1 MIRINGA
8 AITADATG
16 ANAFALGD
24 AANGVVSTWVIQ
36 VVLASGTVAILPKGI
51 VAESGLTSADF
62 VNLSY
67 VNRNTGAVV
76 AGGTA
81 ISASGIYDINAS
93 GCAVYLDVDVT
104 GASLDIYTNPVA
116 G

>member
-1 MIRINGA
+1 MIRVSGA

-24 AANGVVSTWVIQ
+24 AALGVVSTWVIH

-51 VAESGLTSADF
+51 ASGSGLTSANYI
-62 VNLSY
+62 NLSY

-81 ISASGIYDINAS
+81 ITATGIYDINAS
-93 GCAVYLDVDVT
+93 GCDVFLDVDVT
-104 GASLDIYTNPVA
+104 GASLDIYANPC
-116 G
+116 GG